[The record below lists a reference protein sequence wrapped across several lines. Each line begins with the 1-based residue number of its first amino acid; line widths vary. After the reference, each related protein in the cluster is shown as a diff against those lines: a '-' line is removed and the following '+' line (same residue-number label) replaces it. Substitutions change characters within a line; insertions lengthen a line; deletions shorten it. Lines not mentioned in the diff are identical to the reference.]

1 MTCYD
6 AEYVNKMSQIQKDEL
21 FPYQIFT
28 SHNCEYI
35 VIRNPSSILSFY
47 SVSNESIIYKWDV
60 NDNSIWSIYTSTDP
74 QQMILSD
81 TGCLT
86 WSTQHDS
93 VLTEICSVDPPLKFS
108 TNNNNLKSI
117 ETTTETERYS
127 LQQLVNQQI
136 IWIPLLLCIIGAFC
150 IILCFCAHKICGNK
164 LLSNKRK
171 GLSPIEE
178 VCSSNGSSSHLWIDS
193 DQDDNSQKSN
203 VDINDNDLK
212 TQEISNYINIED
224 NSVHSSIIG
233 NDDEKLSQTIYN
245 NNNKPTKYI
254 EIKRGT
260 GNINR
265 KIKRKMHYNKKGENG
280 VNNNNIKPFSPCED
294 VYSNDNDNDDNK
306 HDDDNVANKFISQEV
321 YDDGRGTQFISQ
333 DMYVATGIG
342 TPAQSQL
349 SDDNSDLDDQ
359 NYALT
364 IPNPKLSILRSDIQE
379 I

>member
-150 IILCFCAHKICGNK
+150 IVLCLCAHKICGKICGNK
-164 LLSNKRK
+164 VLSNKRK
-171 GLSPIEE
+171 GLTPIEE
-178 VCSSNGSSSHLWIDS
+178 VSSNGSSSHLWIDS

-212 TQEISNYINIED
+212 TQEISNYIDLE
-224 NSVHSSIIG
+224 H
-233 NDDEKLSQTIYN
+233 
-245 NNNKPTKYI
+245 
-254 EIKRGT
+254 
-260 GNINR
+260 
-265 KIKRKMHYNKKGENG
+265 
-280 VNNNNIKPFSPCED
+280 
-294 VYSNDNDNDDNK
+294 NDNDDNK
-306 HDDDNVANKFISQEV
+306 LEANNNIYSDIDIYSDENDD
-321 YDDGRGTQFISQ
+321 SQ
-333 DMYVATGIG
+333 DEEINNT
-342 TPAQSQL
+342 
-349 SDDNSDLDDQ
+349 NSTTS
-359 NYALT
+359 NKNKKSNNVT
-364 IPNPKLSILRSDIQE
+364 RKKRKKNHKTHH
-379 I
+379 